1 MKIQYARGRATL
13 AALVAIAALALICA
27 GAIRLAYTAWHADEP
42 TATAGVRLMDDS
54 DDQIQ
59 QMINEQQMVASQQAA
74 EQQNEMAQ
82 QQAQQAEQQGLMVE
96 QQVNS

>member
-1 MKIQYARGRATL
+1 MKTHHALNRATL

-27 GAIRLAYTAWHADEP
+27 GAVHLAYTAWHAGEP
-42 TATAGVRLMDDS
+42 SATAGVRLMDDS

-59 QMINEQQMVASQQAA
+59 QMINEQQMIASQQQA

-96 QQVNS
+96 QQANP